1 MRSDVMKRFLLLVL
15 MLSPFMLSALP
26 QADYEKDF
34 ATSKGKKLDIDL
46 KTGGEISITGW
57 ARDVVS
63 VKGFREGRDRNEAV
77 LEMEET
83 SSGVSIASHY
93 AGSRRNRNGGIRLE
107 ISVPRSYN
115 VHLETMG
122 GDVSIAH
129 VEGRMTGKTM
139 GGALMLSGLKGNL
152 DLLTMGGAVTLKN
165 SDVDGNVKTMGG
177 AVLIEDVTGDIKPS
191 SMGGNVTQKNV
202 KGRSG
207 EVTGRE
213 VNISTMGGDI
223 NVDDAP
229 LGAAL
234 STMGGTIHVR
244 SAARFVKAKTMG
256 GKVLLDAVDGWMEAT
271 TMGGDV
277 EATMTGNPSEGKRS
291 VALTSMAGD
300 ITLSV
305 PAGLSMDIDIELA
318 YTEGH
323 EGEYAIKSDFPIH
336 QEVSPEWERDN
347 GSPRKIMHGS
357 GTVAGGSNRVMIK
370 TVNGN
375 VTIKRM

>member
-1 MRSDVMKRFLLLVL
+1 MKRLILLVL
-15 MLSPFMLSALP
+15 MVSPFMLSAAP
-26 QADYEKDF
+26 QADYEKEF
-34 ATSKGKKLDIDL
+34 VTSQGKKLDIDL

-57 ARDVVS
+57 DKEAVS
-63 VKGFREGRDRNEAV
+63 VKGFREGRDRKEAI
-77 LEMEET
+77 LEMEEN
-83 SSGVSIASHY
+83 SSGVSIRSHY
-93 AGSRRNRNGGIRLE
+93 AGSRHNRNGGIRLE
-107 ISVPRSYN
+107 ISVPRRYD
-115 VHLETMG
+115 VRLETMG
-122 GDVSIAH
+122 GGVSIEN

-139 GGALMLSGLKGNL
+139 GGALTLSGLKGNL
-152 DLLTMGGAVTLKN
+152 DLLTMGGAITLKN

-177 AVLIEDVTGDIKPS
+177 EVLVEDVTGDVKPS
-191 SMGGNVTQKNV
+191 SMGGSVRQKNITR
-202 KGRSG
+202 RSG
-207 EVTGRE
+207 EVRGSE

-244 SAARFVKAKTMG
+244 SAAKFVKAKTMG

-277 EATMTGNPSEGKRS
+277 EATMTGNPSDGKRS

-305 PAGLSMDIDIELA
+305 PAGLSMEIDIELA

-323 EGEYAIKSDFPIH
+323 EGKYAIKSDFPVV

-347 GSPRKIMHGS
+347 GSPRKIIHGT
-357 GTVAGGSNRVMIK
+357 GNVAGGSNRVTIK

-375 VTIKRM
+375 VTIRKM

>member
-1 MRSDVMKRFLLLVL
+1 MNRFMLLVL
-15 MLSPFMLSALP
+15 VISPFMLSAAP
-26 QADYEKDF
+26 QADYEKEF
-34 ATSKGKKLDIDL
+34 VTSQGKKLDIDL
-46 KTGGEISITGW
+46 KTGGGISIAGW
-57 ARDVVS
+57 DKEAVS
-63 VKGFREGRDRNEAV
+63 VKGFREGRDRKEAT
-77 LEMEET
+77 LEMEEN
-83 SSGVSIASHY
+83 SSGVSIRSHY
-93 AGSRRNRNGGIRLE
+93 TGSRRNRNGGIRLE
-107 ISVPRSYN
+107 INVPRRYD

-122 GDVSIAH
+122 GGVSIEN
-129 VEGRMTGKTM
+129 VEGRMAGKTM

-177 AVLIEDVTGDIKPS
+177 EVLMEDVTGDVKPS
-191 SMGGNVTQKNV
+191 SMGGGVRQKNITR
-202 KGRSG
+202 RSG
-207 EVTGRE
+207 EVRGRE

-223 NVDDAP
+223 TVDDAP

-244 SAARFVKAKTMG
+244 SAAKFVKAKTMG

-271 TMGGDV
+271 TMGGEID
-277 EATMTGNPSEGKRS
+277 ATMTGDPADGKRS

-300 ITLSV
+300 ITLGV
-305 PAGLSMDIDIELA
+305 PARLSMDIDIELD

-323 EGEYAIKSDFPIH
+323 EGEYAIKSDFPVI

-347 GSPRKIMHGS
+347 GSPRKIIHGTGNVS
-357 GTVAGGSNRVMIK
+357 GGSNRVTIK

-375 VTIKRM
+375 VTIRKM

>member
-1 MRSDVMKRFLLLVL
+1 MV
-15 MLSPFMLSALP
+15 SPFMLSAVP
-26 QADYEKDF
+26 QADYEKEF
-34 ATSKGKKLDIDL
+34 VTAQGKKLDIDL
-46 KTGGEISITGW
+46 KTGGGISITGW
-57 ARDVVS
+57 DREAVS
-63 VKGFREGRDRNEAV
+63 VKGYREGRDGKEAI

-83 SSGVSIASHY
+83 SSGVSLRSHY
-93 AGSRRNRNGGIRLE
+93 AGSRHNRSGAINLE
-107 ISVPRSYN
+107 ISVPRRYD
-115 VHLETMG
+115 VRLETMG
-122 GDVSIAH
+122 GGVSIEN

-177 AVLIEDVTGDIKPS
+177 EVLMEDVTGDVKPS
-191 SMGGNVTQKNV
+191 SMGGNVRQKNIT
-202 KGRSG
+202 GRSG
-207 EVTGRE
+207 EVRGRE

-244 SAARFVKAKTMG
+244 SAAKFVKAKTMG

-271 TMGGDV
+271 TMGGEI
-277 EATMTGNPSEGKRS
+277 EATMTGDPSDGKRS
-291 VALTSMAGD
+291 VVLTSMAGD
-300 ITLSV
+300 IMLSV
-305 PAGLSMDIDIELA
+305 PAGLSMEIDVELA

-323 EGEYAIKSDFPIH
+323 EGEYAIKSDFPVI
-336 QEVSPEWERDN
+336 QEVSPEWEREN
-347 GSPRKIMHGS
+347 GSPRKIIHGT
-357 GTVAGGSNRVMIK
+357 GKVAGGSNRVTIK

-375 VTIKRM
+375 VTIRKM